1 MRAIEGV
8 RGETVAGLYFFLL
21 CSLFYKTGLE
31 TLKYGNEL
39 RLMQTNHRQRSGQGY
54 RPLSKAA
61 IYVKTR
67 RLYSNLSLFTAGA
80 ALVRNHF

>member
-1 MRAIEGV
+1 M
-8 RGETVAGLYFFLL
+8 
-21 CSLFYKTGLE
+21 
-31 TLKYGNEL
+31 LKYGNEL

-61 IYVKTR
+61 IHVKTK